1 MKMNLVVTTT
11 HKDTII
17 LNFSQIATMVKEEP
31 KLPISF
37 IDKW

>member
-1 MKMNLVVTTT
+1 MKMNLVVRTT
-11 HKDTII
+11 HKDKII
-17 LNFSQIATMVKEEP
+17 FFSQIATMVKEEP